1 MADQQLK
8 IRLDV
13 IDNASKAFVE
23 VKNSIFNLRN
33 ALAGLGAGLAVKSL
47 INIGS
52 QAELTRNKLSFLFGS
67 VEKGSQAFNILTQY
81 ASKAP
86 FAFDD
91 IVNSANNLA
100 VVSKTTQDLSKN
112 LQIVGNV
119 ASITGLDFQTT
130 AEQLSKAFTK
140 GINSARI
147 FQDKGVANLLGFQ
160 NGVEVTA
167 FQTEQAFNRVFG
179 TGGRFAQATDVLSST
194 FEGTLKKLT
203 NTFTKFQTDI
213 NKAGFFDFIKAG
225 LDTINNLI
233 SNNAKTFEDFRAK
246 IGQTLINATKGILLG
261 AGLIIDAVAPI
272 FKFVASGIEGLLTIL
287 DSLPRGVREIGIIG
301 FLLLGT
307 GGKLIALALGSL
319 LDAQKKF
326 VEQFSKQ
333 KFFLEENNNLLEK
346 ESGAYAT
353 IKDFLNKIDEQQKT
367 NIENQKATNELID
380 QAGRGL
386 NNQVSLLD
394 QIISKFK
401 ELNDSALNE
410 LTKTADI
417 VATTLNQAIK
427 DFSKGIA
434 ESIVLGK
441 SLGETLKS
449 AVQGA
454 LIRIIS
460 SQIEILIRLASQLA
474 FEKLITQE
482 KIAQASIST
491 GGGLGG
497 GFLGTIARIG
507 FNAFAGGGSVPLDAP
522 NFYNPVGEFAEG
534 GSVMGGMPYTV
545 GERGRELFIPSTNG
559 TIVPNQDLGVGGN
572 NYNFTIVATD
582 VRGVK
587 ELLLNNRSTIV
598 NIMNQALNAKGKS
611 SLV

>member
-1 MADQQLK
+1 MADQQLNIK
-8 IRLDV
+8 LNV
-13 IDNASKAFVE
+13 IDNASKAFTDI
-23 VKNSIFNLRN
+23 KSSIFNLRN
-33 ALAGLGAGLAVKSL
+33 ALAGLGAGITIKSL
-47 INIGS
+47 INVGS

-67 VEKGSQAFNILTQY
+67 VEKGSQAFNTLTQF

-100 VVSKTTQDLSKN
+100 VISKTTDDLSKN

-119 ASITGLDFQTT
+119 ASITGLDFQTS
-130 AEQLSKAFTK
+130 AEQISKAFTK
-140 GINSARI
+140 GINSARL
-147 FQDKGVANLLGFQ
+147 FQDKGVASLLGFSQ
-160 NGVEVTA
+160 NAEISA

-179 TGGRFAQATDVLSST
+179 VGGRFGQATDVLSST

-233 SNNAKTFEDFRAK
+233 TNNSKTFEEFSVK

-272 FKFVASGIEGLLTIL
+272 FRFVVSGIEGLLTII
-287 DSLPRGVREIGIIG
+287 DSLPRGVRELGIVG

-307 GGKLIALALGSL
+307 GGKFVALALGSL

-326 VEQFSKQ
+326 VEQFGNQ
-333 KFFLEENNNLLEK
+333 KFFLEENNSLLEK
-346 ESGAYAT
+346 ETGAYAT
-353 IKDFLNKIDEQQKT
+353 IKDFLNKIDIQQKT
-367 NIENQKATNELID
+367 NIENQKITNDLIN
-380 QAGRGL
+380 QAGQGL
-386 NNQVSLLD
+386 GNQVSLLD
-394 QIISKFK
+394 QIIGKFK

-410 LTKTADI
+410 LNKTAEI
-417 VATTLNQAIK
+417 IAGTLNQGIK

-449 AVQGA
+449 AVQNA

-460 SQIEILIRLASQLA
+460 SQIEILLRLASQLVL
-474 FEKLITQE
+474 EKLITQE
-482 KIAQASIST
+482 KVAQASISASS
-491 GGGLGG
+491 GGG
-497 GFLGTIARIG
+497 GFLGDLFNIGKSFFGGGGG
-507 FNAFAGGGSVPLDAP
+507 FNPDIGGIP
-522 NFYNPVGEFAEG
+522 NTYVGMAEG
-534 GSVMGGMPYTV
+534 GAVRGGMPITV
-545 GERGRELFIPSTNG
+545 GERGRELFVPNTDG
-559 TIVPNQDLGVGGN
+559 TIIPNQDLATGAN
-572 NYNFTIVATD
+572 SYNFTIVAND

>member
-13 IDNASKAFVE
+13 IDNASKAFTE

-47 INIGS
+47 VNIGS

-67 VEKGSQAFNILTQY
+67 VEKGSQAFNTLTTF

-100 VVSKTTQDLSKN
+100 IVSKTTDDLSKN
-112 LQIVGNV
+112 LQIVANV

-130 AEQLSKAFTK
+130 AEQISKAFTK

-147 FQDKGVANLLGFQ
+147 FQDKGVASLLGFQ
-160 NGVEVTA
+160 NGAEVSA

-179 TGGRFAQATDVLSST
+179 AGGRFAQATDVLSST

-233 SNNAKTFEDFRAK
+233 TNNSKTFEDFSIK

-261 AGLIIDAVAPI
+261 TGLIIDAVAPI

-287 DSLPRGVREIGIIG
+287 DSLPRGVREIGIVG

-307 GGKLIALALGSL
+307 GGKLVALALGSL

-333 KFFLEENNNLLEK
+333 KFFLEENNSLIEK
-346 ESGAYAT
+346 ETGAYAT
-353 IKDFLNKIDEQQKT
+353 IKDFLSKIDEQQKT
-367 NIENQKATNELID
+367 NIENQKRTNDLIN
-380 QAGRGL
+380 QAGQGL
-386 NNQVSLLD
+386 GDQVSLLD

-410 LTKTADI
+410 LKKTADI
-417 VATTLNQAIK
+417 IAGTLNQAIK

-454 LIRIIS
+454 LVRIIS

-482 KIAQASIST
+482 KIAQASISS
-491 GGGLGG
+491 GGLGG

-522 NFYNPVGEFAEG
+522 NFYNPVMEAEG
-534 GSVMGGMPYTV
+534 GALSANNPYMV

-559 TIVPNQDLGVGGN
+559 TMIPNQDLSLGSN

>member
-1 MADQQLK
+1 MADQQLNIK
-8 IRLDV
+8 LNV
-13 IDNASKAFVE
+13 IDNASKAFTDI
-23 VKNSIFNLRN
+23 KNSIFNLRN
-33 ALAGLGAGLAVKSL
+33 ALAGLGAGITIKSL
-47 INIGS
+47 INVGS

-67 VEKGSQAFNILTQY
+67 VEKGSQAFNTLTQF

-100 VVSKTTQDLSKN
+100 VISKTTDDLSKN

-119 ASITGLDFQTT
+119 ASITGLDFQTS
-130 AEQLSKAFTK
+130 AEQISKAFTK
-140 GINSARI
+140 GINSARL
-147 FQDKGVANLLGFQ
+147 FQDKGVASLLGFSQ
-160 NGVEVTA
+160 NAEISA

-179 TGGRFAQATDVLSST
+179 AGGRFGQATDVLSST

-233 SNNAKTFEDFRAK
+233 TNNSKTFEEFSVK

-272 FKFVASGIEGLLTIL
+272 FRFVVSGIEGLLTII
-287 DSLPRGVREIGIIG
+287 DSLPRGVRELGIVG

-307 GGKLIALALGSL
+307 GGKFVALALGSL

-326 VEQFSKQ
+326 VEQFGNQ
-333 KFFLEENNNLLEK
+333 KFFLEENNSLLEK
-346 ESGAYAT
+346 ETGAYAT
-353 IKDFLNKIDEQQKT
+353 IKDFLNKIDIQQKT
-367 NIENQKATNELID
+367 NIENQKITNDLIN
-380 QAGRGL
+380 QAGQGL
-386 NNQVSLLD
+386 GNQVSLLD
-394 QIISKFK
+394 QIIGKFK

-410 LTKTADI
+410 LNKTAEI
-417 VATTLNQAIK
+417 IAGTLNQGIK

-449 AVQGA
+449 AVQNA

-482 KIAQASIST
+482 KIAQATISS
-491 GGGLGG
+491 GSGGG
-497 GFLGTIARIG
+497 GFLGTLAKIG

-534 GSVMGGMPYTV
+534 GAVKGGMPITV
-545 GERGRELFIPSTNG
+545 GERGRELFIPNTDG
-559 TIVPNQDLGVGGN
+559 TIIPNQDLATGAN
-572 NYNFTIVATD
+572 SYNFTIVATD

>member
-1 MADQQLK
+1 MADQQLNIK
-8 IRLDV
+8 LNV
-13 IDNASKAFVE
+13 IDNASKAFTE

-33 ALAGLGAGLAVKSL
+33 ALAGLGAGLTVKSL
-47 INIGS
+47 INVGS

-67 VEKGSQAFNILTQY
+67 VEKGSQAFNTLTQF

-100 VVSKTTQDLSKN
+100 VISKTTDDLSKN

-130 AEQLSKAFTK
+130 AEQISKAFTK

-147 FQDKGVANLLGFQ
+147 FQDKGVASLLGFSQ
-160 NGVEVTA
+160 NADISA

-179 TGGRFAQATDVLSST
+179 VGGRFAQATDVLSST

-233 SNNAKTFEDFRAK
+233 SANSKTFEDFSLK
-246 IGQTLINATKGILLG
+246 IGQTLINATKGVLLG
-261 AGLIIDAVAPI
+261 TGLIIDAVAPI
-272 FKFVASGIEGLLTIL
+272 FKFVVSGIEGLLTII
-287 DSLPRGVREIGIIG
+287 DALPRGVREIGIIG

-307 GGKLIALALGSL
+307 GGKIVALALGSL

-326 VEQFSKQ
+326 VEQFGNQ
-333 KFFLEENNNLLEK
+333 KFFLEENNSLLEK
-346 ESGAYAT
+346 ETGAYAT

-367 NIENQKATNELID
+367 NIENQKRTNDLIN
-380 QAGRGL
+380 QAGQGL

-394 QIISKFK
+394 QIIGKFR
-401 ELNDSALNE
+401 ELNDSSLNE
-410 LTKTADI
+410 LNKTAEI
-417 VATTLNQAIK
+417 IAGTLNQAIK

-449 AVQGA
+449 AVQNA
-454 LIRIIS
+454 LVRIIS

-482 KIAQASIST
+482 KIAQATISS
-491 GGGLGG
+491 GSGGG
-497 GFLGTIARIG
+497 GFLGTLAKIG

-534 GSVMGGMPYTV
+534 GNVMGGMPVTV
-545 GERGRELFIPSTNG
+545 GERGRELFVPQSNG
-559 TIVPNQDLGVGGN
+559 TIIPNQDLSLGNN

>member
-1 MADQQLK
+1 MADQQLNIK
-8 IRLDV
+8 LNV
-13 IDNASKAFVE
+13 IDNASRAFTE
-23 VKNSIFNLRN
+23 IKNSIFNLRN
-33 ALAGLGAGLAVKSL
+33 ALAGLGAGITIKSL
-47 INIGS
+47 INVGS

-67 VEKGSQAFNILTQY
+67 VEKGSQAFNTLTQF

-100 VVSKTTQDLSKN
+100 VISKTTDDLSKN

-119 ASITGLDFQTT
+119 ASITGLDFQTS
-130 AEQLSKAFTK
+130 AEQISKAFTK
-140 GINSARI
+140 GINSARL
-147 FQDKGVANLLGFQ
+147 FQDKGVASLLGFSQ
-160 NGVEVTA
+160 NAEISA

-179 TGGRFAQATDVLSST
+179 VGGRFGQATDVLSST

-233 SNNAKTFEDFRAK
+233 SNNSKTFEEFSVK

-272 FKFVASGIEGLLTIL
+272 FRFVVSGIEGLLTII
-287 DSLPRGVREIGIIG
+287 DSLPRGVRELGIVG

-307 GGKLIALALGSL
+307 GGKFVALALGSL

-326 VEQFSKQ
+326 VEQFGNQ
-333 KFFLEENNNLLEK
+333 KFFLEENNSLLEK
-346 ESGAYAT
+346 ETGAYAT
-353 IKDFLNKIDEQQKT
+353 IKDFLNKIDIQQKT
-367 NIENQKATNELID
+367 NIENQKITNDLIN
-380 QAGRGL
+380 QAGQGL
-386 NNQVSLLD
+386 GNQISLLD
-394 QIISKFK
+394 QIIGKFK

-410 LTKTADI
+410 LNKTAEI
-417 VATTLNQAIK
+417 IAGTLNQGIK

-449 AVQGA
+449 AVQNA

-460 SQIEILIRLASQLA
+460 SQIEILLRLASQLVL
-474 FEKLITQE
+474 EKLITQE
-482 KIAQASIST
+482 KIAQASISASS
-491 GGGLGG
+491 GGG
-497 GFLGTIARIG
+497 GFLGDLFKIGTSFFGGGG
-507 FNAFAGGGSVPLDAP
+507 FNPDIGGIPDVV
-522 NFYNPVGEFAEG
+522 VGMAEG
-534 GSVMGGMPYTV
+534 GAVRGGMPITV
-545 GERGRELFIPSTNG
+545 GERGRELFVPSTNG
-559 TIVPNQDLGVGGN
+559 TIIPNQDLGMGAN
-572 NYNFTIVATD
+572 NITFNIQAND
-582 VRGVK
+582 VRGIR
-587 ELLLNNRSTIV
+587 ELLIDNRATIINLV
-598 NIMNQALNAKGKS
+598 NQGANAKGKS
-611 SLV
+611 NIV

>member
-13 IDNASKAFVE
+13 IDNASKAFTE

-47 INIGS
+47 VNIGS

-67 VEKGSQAFNILTQY
+67 VEKGSQAFNTLTTF

-100 VVSKTTQDLSKN
+100 VVSKTTDDLSKN
-112 LQIVGNV
+112 LQIVANV

-130 AEQLSKAFTK
+130 AEQISKAFTK

-147 FQDKGVANLLGFQ
+147 FQDKGVASLLGFQ
-160 NGVEVTA
+160 NGAEVSA

-179 TGGRFAQATDVLSST
+179 AGGRFAQATDVLSST

-225 LDTINNLI
+225 LDTVNNLI
-233 SNNAKTFEDFRAK
+233 TNNSKTFEDFSIK

-261 AGLIIDAVAPI
+261 TGLIIDAVAPI

-287 DSLPRGVREIGIIG
+287 DSLPRGVREIGIVG

-307 GGKLIALALGSL
+307 GGKFVALALGSL

-333 KFFLEENNNLLEK
+333 KFFLEENNSLIEK
-346 ESGAYAT
+346 ETGAYAT
-353 IKDFLNKIDEQQKT
+353 IKDFLSKIDEQQKT
-367 NIENQKATNELID
+367 NIENQKRTNDLIN
-380 QAGRGL
+380 QAGQGL
-386 NNQVSLLD
+386 GNQVSLLD

-410 LTKTADI
+410 LKKTAEI
-417 VATTLNQAIK
+417 VATTLNQSIK
-427 DFSKGIA
+427 DFSRGIA

-449 AVQGA
+449 AVQSA
-454 LIRIIS
+454 LVRIIS

-482 KIAQASIST
+482 KIAQASISS
-491 GGGLGG
+491 GGLGG

-522 NFYNPVGEFAEG
+522 NFYNPVMEAEG
-534 GSVMGGMPYTV
+534 GALSANNPYMV

-559 TIVPNQDLGVGGN
+559 TMIPNQDLSLGSN

>member
-1 MADQQLK
+1 MADQQLNIK
-8 IRLDV
+8 LNV
-13 IDNASKAFVE
+13 IDNASRAFTE
-23 VKNSIFNLRN
+23 IKNSIFNLRN
-33 ALAGLGAGLAVKSL
+33 ALAGLGAGITIKSL
-47 INIGS
+47 INVGS

-67 VEKGSQAFNILTQY
+67 VEKGSQAFNTLTQF

-100 VVSKTTQDLSKN
+100 VISKTTDDLSKN

-119 ASITGLDFQTT
+119 ASITGLDFQTS
-130 AEQLSKAFTK
+130 AEQISKAFTK
-140 GINSARI
+140 GINSARL
-147 FQDKGVANLLGFQ
+147 FQDKGVASLLGFSQ
-160 NGVEVTA
+160 NAEISA

-179 TGGRFAQATDVLSST
+179 VGGRFGQATDVLSST

-233 SNNAKTFEDFRAK
+233 TNNSKTFEEFSVK

-272 FKFVASGIEGLLTIL
+272 FRFVVSGIEGLLTII
-287 DSLPRGVREIGIIG
+287 DSLPRGVRELGIVG

-307 GGKLIALALGSL
+307 GGKFVALALGSL

-326 VEQFSKQ
+326 VEQFGNQ
-333 KFFLEENNNLLEK
+333 KFFLEENNSLLEK
-346 ESGAYAT
+346 ETGAYAT
-353 IKDFLNKIDEQQKT
+353 IKDFLNKIDIQQKT
-367 NIENQKATNELID
+367 NIENQKITNDLIN
-380 QAGRGL
+380 QAGQGL
-386 NNQVSLLD
+386 GNQISLLD
-394 QIISKFK
+394 QIIGKFK

-410 LTKTADI
+410 LNKTAEI
-417 VATTLNQAIK
+417 IAGTLNQGIK

-449 AVQGA
+449 AVQNA

-460 SQIEILIRLASQLA
+460 SQIEILLRLASQLVL
-474 FEKLITQE
+474 EKLITQE
-482 KIAQASIST
+482 KIAQASISASS
-491 GGGLGG
+491 GGG
-497 GFLGTIARIG
+497 GFLGDLFKIGTSFFGGGG
-507 FNAFAGGGSVPLDAP
+507 FNPDIGGIPDVV
-522 NFYNPVGEFAEG
+522 VGMAEG
-534 GSVMGGMPYTV
+534 GAVRGGMPITV
-545 GERGRELFIPSTNG
+545 GERGRELFVPSTNG
-559 TIVPNQDLGVGGN
+559 TIIPNQDLGMGS
-572 NYNFTIVATD
+572 NFTFNIQAND
-582 VRGVK
+582 VRGIR
-587 ELLLNNRSTIV
+587 ELLIDNRATIINLV
-598 NIMNQALNAKGKS
+598 NQSANQKGKS
-611 SLV
+611 NVV

>member
-1 MADQQLK
+1 MADQQLNIK
-8 IRLDV
+8 LNV
-13 IDNASKAFVE
+13 IDNASKAFTE

-33 ALAGLGAGLAVKSL
+33 ALAGLGAGLTVKSL
-47 INIGS
+47 ISVGS

-67 VEKGSQAFNILTQY
+67 VEKGSQAFNTLTQF

-100 VVSKTTQDLSKN
+100 VISKTTDDLSKN

-130 AEQLSKAFTK
+130 AEQISKAFTK

-147 FQDKGVANLLGFQ
+147 FQDKGVASLLGFSQ
-160 NGVEVTA
+160 NADISA

-179 TGGRFAQATDVLSST
+179 VGGRFAQATDVLSST

-233 SNNAKTFEDFRAK
+233 SANSKTFEDFSLK
-246 IGQTLINATKGILLG
+246 IGQTLINATKGVLLG
-261 AGLIIDAVAPI
+261 TGLIIDAVAPI
-272 FKFVASGIEGLLTIL
+272 FKFVVSGIEGLLTII
-287 DSLPRGVREIGIIG
+287 DALPRGVREIGIIG

-307 GGKLIALALGSL
+307 GGKIVALALGSL

-326 VEQFSKQ
+326 VEQFGNQ
-333 KFFLEENNNLLEK
+333 KFFLEENNSLLEK
-346 ESGAYAT
+346 ETGAYAT
-353 IKDFLNKIDEQQKT
+353 IKEFLNKIDEQQKT
-367 NIENQKATNELID
+367 NIENQKRTNDLIN
-380 QAGRGL
+380 QAGQGL

-394 QIISKFK
+394 QIIGKFR

-410 LTKTADI
+410 LNKTAEI
-417 VATTLNQAIK
+417 IAGTLNQAIK
-427 DFSKGIA
+427 DFSRGIA

-449 AVQGA
+449 AVQNA
-454 LIRIIS
+454 LVRIIA

-482 KIAQASIST
+482 KIAQATISS
-491 GGGLGG
+491 GSSAG
-497 GFLGTIARIG
+497 GFLGTIAKIG
-507 FNAFAGGGSVPLDAP
+507 SSFFGGGTSPFDTG
-522 NFYNPVGEFAEG
+522 GEAVYTNYAEG
-534 GSVMGGMPYTV
+534 GNVMGGMPVTV
-545 GERGRELFIPSTNG
+545 GERGRELFVPQSNG
-559 TIVPNQDLGVGGN
+559 TIVPNQDLSLGNN

>member
-1 MADQQLK
+1 MADQQLNIK
-8 IRLDV
+8 LNV
-13 IDNASKAFVE
+13 IDNASRAFTE
-23 VKNSIFNLRN
+23 IKNSIFNLRN
-33 ALAGLGAGLAVKSL
+33 ALAGLGAGITIKSL
-47 INIGS
+47 INVGS

-67 VEKGSQAFNILTQY
+67 VEKGSQAFNTLTQF

-100 VVSKTTQDLSKN
+100 VISKTTDDLSKN

-119 ASITGLDFQTT
+119 ASITGLDFQTS
-130 AEQLSKAFTK
+130 AEQISKAFTK
-140 GINSARI
+140 GINSARL
-147 FQDKGVANLLGFQ
+147 FQDKGVASLLGFSQ
-160 NGVEVTA
+160 NAEISA

-179 TGGRFAQATDVLSST
+179 VGGRFGQATDVLSST

-233 SNNAKTFEDFRAK
+233 TNNSKTFEEFSVK

-272 FKFVASGIEGLLTIL
+272 FRFVVSGIEGLLTII
-287 DSLPRGVREIGIIG
+287 DSLPRGVRELGIVG

-307 GGKLIALALGSL
+307 GGKFVALALGSL

-326 VEQFSKQ
+326 VEQFGNQ
-333 KFFLEENNNLLEK
+333 KFFLEENNSLLEK
-346 ESGAYAT
+346 ETGAYAT
-353 IKDFLNKIDEQQKT
+353 IKDFLNKIDIQQKT
-367 NIENQKATNELID
+367 NIENQKITNDLIN
-380 QAGRGL
+380 QAGQGL
-386 NNQVSLLD
+386 GNQISLLD
-394 QIISKFK
+394 QIIGKFK

-410 LTKTADI
+410 LNKTAEI
-417 VATTLNQAIK
+417 IAGTLNQGIK

-449 AVQGA
+449 AVQNA

-460 SQIEILIRLASQLA
+460 SQIEILLRLASQLVL
-474 FEKLITQE
+474 EKLITQE
-482 KIAQASIST
+482 KIAQASISASS
-491 GGGLGG
+491 GGG
-497 GFLGTIARIG
+497 GFLGDLFKIGTSFFGGGG
-507 FNAFAGGGSVPLDAP
+507 FNPDIGGIPDVV
-522 NFYNPVGEFAEG
+522 VGMAEG
-534 GSVMGGMPYTV
+534 GAVRGGMPITV
-545 GERGRELFIPSTNG
+545 GERGRELFVPSTNG
-559 TIVPNQDLGVGGN
+559 TIIPNQDLGMGAN
-572 NYNFTIVATD
+572 NITFNIQAND
-582 VRGVK
+582 VRGIR
-587 ELLLNNRSTIV
+587 ELLIDNRATIINLV
-598 NIMNQALNAKGKS
+598 NQGANAKGKS
-611 SLV
+611 NIV

>member
-233 SNNAKTFEDFRAK
+233 SNNSKTFEDFSVK

-367 NIENQKATNELID
+367 NIENQKVTNELID

-417 VATTLNQAIK
+417 IATTLNQAIK

-474 FEKLITQE
+474 F
-482 KIAQASIST
+482 
-491 GGGLGG
+491 
-497 GFLGTIARIG
+497 
-507 FNAFAGGGSVPLDAP
+507 
-522 NFYNPVGEFAEG
+522 
-534 GSVMGGMPYTV
+534 
-545 GERGRELFIPSTNG
+545 
-559 TIVPNQDLGVGGN
+559 
-572 NYNFTIVATD
+572 
-582 VRGVK
+582 
-587 ELLLNNRSTIV
+587 
-598 NIMNQALNAKGKS
+598 
-611 SLV
+611 

>member
-1 MADQQLK
+1 MADQQLNIK
-8 IRLDV
+8 LNV
-13 IDNASKAFVE
+13 IDNASKAFTE

-33 ALAGLGAGLAVKSL
+33 ALAGLGAGLTVKSL
-47 INIGS
+47 ISVGS

-67 VEKGSQAFNILTQY
+67 VEKGSQAFNTLTQF

-100 VVSKTTQDLSKN
+100 VISKTTDDLSKN

-130 AEQLSKAFTK
+130 AEQISKAFTK

-147 FQDKGVANLLGFQ
+147 FQDKGVASLLGFSQ
-160 NGVEVTA
+160 NADISA

-179 TGGRFAQATDVLSST
+179 VGGRFAQATDVLSST

-233 SNNAKTFEDFRAK
+233 SANSKTFEDFSLK
-246 IGQTLINATKGILLG
+246 IGQTLINATKGVLLG
-261 AGLIIDAVAPI
+261 TGLIIDAVAPI
-272 FKFVASGIEGLLTIL
+272 FKFVVSGIEGLLTII
-287 DSLPRGVREIGIIG
+287 DALPRGVREIGIIG

-307 GGKLIALALGSL
+307 GGKIVALALGSL

-326 VEQFSKQ
+326 VEQFGNQ
-333 KFFLEENNNLLEK
+333 KFFLEENNSLLEK
-346 ESGAYAT
+346 ETGAYAT
-353 IKDFLNKIDEQQKT
+353 IKEFLNKIDEQQKT
-367 NIENQKATNELID
+367 NIENQKRTNDLIN
-380 QAGRGL
+380 QAGQGL

-394 QIISKFK
+394 QIIGKFR

-410 LTKTADI
+410 LNKTAEI
-417 VATTLNQAIK
+417 IAGTLNQAIK

-449 AVQGA
+449 AVQNA
-454 LIRIIS
+454 LVRIIS

-482 KIAQASIST
+482 KIAQATISS
-491 GGGLGG
+491 GSSAG
-497 GFLGTIARIG
+497 GFLGTIAKIG
-507 FNAFAGGGSVPLDAP
+507 SSFFGGGTSPFDTG
-522 NFYNPVGEFAEG
+522 GEAVYTNYAEG
-534 GSVMGGMPYTV
+534 GNVMGGMPVTV
-545 GERGRELFIPSTNG
+545 GERGRELFVPQSNG
-559 TIVPNQDLGVGGN
+559 TIVPNQDLSLGNN

>member
-1 MADQQLK
+1 MADQQLNIK
-8 IRLDV
+8 LNV
-13 IDNASKAFVE
+13 IDNASRAFTE
-23 VKNSIFNLRN
+23 IKNSIFNLRN
-33 ALAGLGAGLAVKSL
+33 ALAGLGAGITIKSL
-47 INIGS
+47 INVGS

-67 VEKGSQAFNILTQY
+67 VEKGSQAFNTLTQF

-100 VVSKTTQDLSKN
+100 VISKTTDDLSKN

-119 ASITGLDFQTT
+119 ASITGLDFQTS
-130 AEQLSKAFTK
+130 AEQISKAFTK
-140 GINSARI
+140 GINSARL
-147 FQDKGVANLLGFQ
+147 FQDKGVASLLGFSQ
-160 NGVEVTA
+160 NAEISA

-179 TGGRFAQATDVLSST
+179 VGGRFGQATDVLSST

-233 SNNAKTFEDFRAK
+233 TNNSKTFEEFSVK

-272 FKFVASGIEGLLTIL
+272 FRFVVSGIEGLLTII
-287 DSLPRGVREIGIIG
+287 DSLPRGVRELGIVG

-307 GGKLIALALGSL
+307 GGKFVALALGSL

-326 VEQFSKQ
+326 VEQFGNQ
-333 KFFLEENNNLLEK
+333 KFFLEENNSLLEK
-346 ESGAYAT
+346 ETGAYAT
-353 IKDFLNKIDEQQKT
+353 IKDFLNKIDIQQKT
-367 NIENQKATNELID
+367 NIENQKITNDLIN
-380 QAGRGL
+380 QAGQGL
-386 NNQVSLLD
+386 GNQISLLD
-394 QIISKFK
+394 QIIGKFK

-410 LTKTADI
+410 LNKTAEI
-417 VATTLNQAIK
+417 IAGTLNQGIK

-449 AVQGA
+449 AVQNA

-460 SQIEILIRLASQLA
+460 SQIEILLRLASQLVL
-474 FEKLITQE
+474 EKLITQE
-482 KIAQASIST
+482 KIAQASISASS
-491 GGGLGG
+491 GGG
-497 GFLGTIARIG
+497 GFLGDLFKIGTSFFGGGG
-507 FNAFAGGGSVPLDAP
+507 FNPDIGGIPDVV
-522 NFYNPVGEFAEG
+522 VGMAEG
-534 GSVMGGMPYTV
+534 GAVRGGMPITV
-545 GERGRELFIPSTNG
+545 GERGRELFVPSTNG
-559 TIVPNQDLGVGGN
+559 TIIPNQDLGMGS
-572 NYNFTIVATD
+572 NFTFNIQAND
-582 VRGVK
+582 VRGIR
-587 ELLLNNRSTIV
+587 ELLIDNRATIINLV
-598 NIMNQALNAKGKS
+598 NQGANQKGRS
-611 SLV
+611 NVV

>member
-1 MADQQLK
+1 MADQQLNIK
-8 IRLDV
+8 LNV
-13 IDNASKAFVE
+13 IDNASKAFTDI
-23 VKNSIFNLRN
+23 KNSIFNLRN
-33 ALAGLGAGLAVKSL
+33 ALAGLGAGITIKSL
-47 INIGS
+47 INVGS

-67 VEKGSQAFNILTQY
+67 VEKGSQAFNTLTQF

-100 VVSKTTQDLSKN
+100 VISKTTDDLSKN

-119 ASITGLDFQTT
+119 ASITGLDFQTS
-130 AEQLSKAFTK
+130 AEQISKAFTK
-140 GINSARI
+140 GINSARL
-147 FQDKGVANLLGFQ
+147 FQDKGVASLLGFSQ
-160 NGVEVTA
+160 NAEISA

-179 TGGRFAQATDVLSST
+179 VGGRFGQATDVLSST

-233 SNNAKTFEDFRAK
+233 TNNSKTFEEFSVK

-272 FKFVASGIEGLLTIL
+272 FRFVVSGIEGLLTII
-287 DSLPRGVREIGIIG
+287 DSLPRGVRELGIVG

-307 GGKLIALALGSL
+307 GGKFVALALGSL

-326 VEQFSKQ
+326 VEQFGNQ
-333 KFFLEENNNLLEK
+333 KFFLEENNSLLEK
-346 ESGAYAT
+346 ETGAYAT
-353 IKDFLNKIDEQQKT
+353 IKDFLNKIDIQQKT
-367 NIENQKATNELID
+367 NIENQKITNDLIN
-380 QAGRGL
+380 QAGQGL
-386 NNQVSLLD
+386 GNQVSLLD
-394 QIISKFK
+394 QIIGKFK

-410 LTKTADI
+410 LNKTAEI
-417 VATTLNQAIK
+417 IAGTLNQGIK

-449 AVQGA
+449 AVQNA

-460 SQIEILIRLASQLA
+460 SQIEILLRLASQLVL
-474 FEKLITQE
+474 EKLITQE
-482 KIAQASIST
+482 KVAQASISASS
-491 GGGLGG
+491 GGG
-497 GFLGTIARIG
+497 GFLGTLAKIG

-534 GSVMGGMPYTV
+534 GAVKGGMPITV
-545 GERGRELFIPSTNG
+545 GERGRELFIPNTDG
-559 TIVPNQDLGVGGN
+559 TIIPNQDLATGAN
-572 NYNFTIVATD
+572 SYNFTIVATD

>member
-1 MADQQLK
+1 MADQQLNIK
-8 IRLDV
+8 LNV
-13 IDNASKAFVE
+13 IDNASRAFTE
-23 VKNSIFNLRN
+23 IKNSIFNLRN
-33 ALAGLGAGLAVKSL
+33 ALAGLGAGITIKSL
-47 INIGS
+47 INVGS

-67 VEKGSQAFNILTQY
+67 VEKGSQAFNTLTQF

-100 VVSKTTQDLSKN
+100 VISKTTDDLSKN

-119 ASITGLDFQTT
+119 ASITGLDFQTS
-130 AEQLSKAFTK
+130 AEQISKAFTK
-140 GINSARI
+140 GINSARL
-147 FQDKGVANLLGFQ
+147 FQDKGVASLLGFSQ
-160 NGVEVTA
+160 NAEISA

-179 TGGRFAQATDVLSST
+179 VGGRFGQATDVLSST

-233 SNNAKTFEDFRAK
+233 SNNSKTFEEFSVK

-272 FKFVASGIEGLLTIL
+272 FRFVVSGIEGLLTII
-287 DSLPRGVREIGIIG
+287 DSLPRGVRELGIVG

-307 GGKLIALALGSL
+307 GGKFVALALGSL

-326 VEQFSKQ
+326 VEQFGNQ
-333 KFFLEENNNLLEK
+333 KFFLEENNSLLEK
-346 ESGAYAT
+346 ETGAYAT
-353 IKDFLNKIDEQQKT
+353 IKDFLNKIDIQQKT
-367 NIENQKATNELID
+367 NIENQKITNDLIN
-380 QAGRGL
+380 QAGQGL
-386 NNQVSLLD
+386 GNQISLLD
-394 QIISKFK
+394 QIIGKFK

-410 LTKTADI
+410 LNKTAEI
-417 VATTLNQAIK
+417 IAGTLNQGIK

-449 AVQGA
+449 AVQNA

-460 SQIEILIRLASQLA
+460 SQIEILLRLASQLVL
-474 FEKLITQE
+474 EKLITQE
-482 KIAQASIST
+482 KIAQASISASS
-491 GGGLGG
+491 GGG
-497 GFLGTIARIG
+497 GFLGDLFKIGTSFFGGGG
-507 FNAFAGGGSVPLDAP
+507 FNPDIGGIPDVV
-522 NFYNPVGEFAEG
+522 VGMAEG
-534 GSVMGGMPYTV
+534 GAVRGGMPITV
-545 GERGRELFIPSTNG
+545 GERGRELFVPSTNG
-559 TIVPNQDLGVGGN
+559 TIIPNQDLGMGAN
-572 NYNFTIVATD
+572 NITFNIQAND
-582 VRGVK
+582 VRGIR
-587 ELLLNNRSTIV
+587 ELLIDNRATIINLV
-598 NIMNQALNAKGKS
+598 NQGANQKGKS
-611 SLV
+611 NVV